1 MLLLKF
7 DSKLVLKLDNR
18 LSADNEISHN
28 NLLNHLGWSWSDYF
42 GGNFDGDF
50 DLFVAVILCH
60 ALPQKGICLTMNIF
74 QNALGNETNGPWD
87 KA

>member
-28 NLLNHLGWSWSDYF
+28 NLLNHLGWSWSWSDYFGDYF
-42 GGNFDGDF
+42 GGNFDGDMDVEIWTSRYGRDMELNVRNLF
-50 DLFVAVILCH
+50 DC
-60 ALPQKGICLTMNIF
+60 
-74 QNALGNETNGPWD
+74 
-87 KA
+87 